1 MIRGEEMI
9 SRYIRGAERLA
20 VLAAIGLGQFPA
32 GSQAPLRPPQSIF
45 GTYGQS
51 SPGRDSVQISGKA
64 NGKIG
69 VAIRLYFSN
78 GHTCRLNADGEWR
91 DDHVAIAAE
100 GLSAARPCKLN
111 VFFDK
116 GRALLKD
123 EGYQCAP
130 VYCGTRGKLDDVSLP
145 KSIPGR

>member
-1 MIRGEEMI
+1 MIR
-9 SRYIRGAERLA
+9 RYFRGAGRLGI
-20 VLAAIGLGQFPA
+20 LAAIGLGQFPA

-51 SPGRDSVQISGKA
+51 SPGRDSVQISAKA
-64 NGKIG
+64 NSKIN
-69 VAIRLYFSN
+69 VAIRLYFSS

-91 DDHVAIAAE
+91 DDHVAIVAE

-130 VYCGTRGKLDDVSLP
+130 VYCGTRGKLDAVSLP